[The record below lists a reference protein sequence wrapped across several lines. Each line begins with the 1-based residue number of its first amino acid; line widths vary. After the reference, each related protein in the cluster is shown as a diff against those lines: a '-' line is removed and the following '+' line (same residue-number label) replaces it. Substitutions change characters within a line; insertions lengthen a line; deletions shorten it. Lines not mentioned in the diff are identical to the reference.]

1 MNLMEL
7 CVDAALTLPKVSV
20 GVAINPRVLQRDMIR
35 FFLGAI

>member
-20 GVAINPRVLQRDMIR
+20 GVAINPGMY
-35 FFLGAI
+35 FSAI